1 MKVDLVSYQGGDV
14 IRASRAAYLVCGVL
28 TALAL
33 AGWGVRAAGAP
44 QNNTANN
51 ASNATVPLAAPNQ
64 AAGAAGGAVEGNA
77 PQAGGEA
84 AAANEN
90 AAPNAAPPVS
100 AVGNKTTT
108 LSAKSLPRMGQ
119 VVVDD
124 KGWVLYRFDKDT
136 PNPPASNC
144 KDKCAQIWPP
154 VLSND
159 GNIPQLEGID
169 SSLVGTID
177 RADGGK
183 QVTIGGWAL
192 YRYIGD
198 KTPGKWTGQGVGATW
213 FVVSPNGKKN
223 LTCLPTGTPKAVEPP
238 AAGDAGS
245 NSGGGSGY

>member
-1 MKVDLVSYQGGDV
+1 
-14 IRASRAAYLVCGVL
+14 VL

-51 ASNATVPLAAPNQ
+51 AASNATVPLAAPDQ
-64 AAGAAGGAVEGNA
+64 AAGGVAGGDYGANA
-77 PQAGGEA
+77 PQAAPQAGDA
-84 AAANEN
+84 AAANN
-90 AAPNAAPPVS
+90 AAPVA

-108 LSAKSLPRMGQ
+108 LVSKSIPRMGQ

-124 KGWVLYRFDKDT
+124 KGWVLYRFDKDSA
-136 PNPPASNC
+136 NPPTSNC
-144 KDKCAQIWPP
+144 KDKCAQVWPP

-159 GNIPQLEGID
+159 GNVPQLEGIE
-169 SSLVGTID
+169 SSLVGTVD

-192 YRYIGD
+192 YRYVGD
-198 KTPGKWTGQGVGATW
+198 KTPGKWTGQGVGGTW

-245 NSGGGSGY
+245 NSGGGSGGY